1 MTRTAIIA
9 GRGGLPAALAAALD
23 NPLVA
28 ALDGFPP
35 DGVAPHT
42 TFRVERLM
50 PFLRDLQDAGV
61 THVVFAGG
69 ITRPHLDPALFD
81 PATAQVLPRLLPA
94 IRGGDDTTLRA
105 VIHLFEDEGF
115 AVQGVADVAPALIPG
130 PGILA
135 GTISPDDERDATR
148 AAAIVAALGAVDVG
162 QGAVVQQ
169 GLCLGVETLGG
180 TDRMLEQVAAL
191 PAILRPAG
199 SRGLLYKAP
208 KAHQDR
214 RIDLP
219 ALGPLTV
226 IAAVRAGLGGIA
238 WQAGDVILL
247 DREATRAAA
256 TAQGLFLWARE
267 P

>member
-23 NPLVA
+23 APLVA

-35 DGVAPHT
+35 DGVAPHI

-50 PFLRDLQDAGV
+50 PFLRQMQDEGV
-61 THVVFAGG
+61 TRVVFAGG
-69 ITRPHLDPALFD
+69 IARPRLDPSLFD
-81 PATAQVLPRLLPA
+81 PLTAQVVPRLLPA
-94 IRGGDDTTLRA
+94 IQGGDDTTLRA

-115 AVQGVADVAPALIPG
+115 AVLGVGDVAPGLIPG

-135 GTISPDDERDATR
+135 GTVTPDDERDATR
-148 AAAIVAALGAVDVG
+148 ADAIVAVLGAADVG

-180 TDRMLEQVAAL
+180 TDRMLEHVAGL
-191 PAILRPAG
+191 PSSLRPPGA
-199 SRGLLYKAP
+199 RGLLYKAP
-208 KAHQDR
+208 KPRQDR

-219 ALGPLTV
+219 ALGPRTV
-226 IAAVRAGLGGIA
+226 EAVARAGLGGIV
-238 WQAGDVILL
+238 WQAGGVILL
-247 DREATRAAA
+247 DRVATIAAA
-256 TAQGLFLWARE
+256 TERGLFLWARD